1 VPLRKAAARRR
12 AGVPCAGALV
22 AACACACLGASAA
35 GAAGLGIP
43 DLGGDALGQAG
54 AQIAS
59 PGNLTALWYNPAG
72 LASIDGILV
81 LQLDPRATWHR
92 VGFQRLTS
100 AGTNPQGFAP
110 VENGGGIS
118 LTSLAPIGGAAW
130 RIPDAP
136 VPMVVALG
144 GFPYNGATGYNYIDP
159 DALRAGGATGR
170 VVQQLAPQRYANIFS
185 GNKVYIAALGFAAR
199 PWDWLDLGA
208 TFQLVNASFASKQ
221 SVSSG
226 LAQGEDPNLDAQ
238 LKLSGA
244 DYLRPSGS
252 FGLSVHLPHG
262 FDVGLVYQLPYRI
275 HANGTITADLSPALV
290 AAGAAIQGQD
300 ARFHLTLPWFWRAG
314 VRFKRPLFEVEL
326 AATFEGWS
334 TYSQVRIVPADIRFT
349 LGGSTTQLPEIILQ
363 KGLTDTGSVRLGGKL
378 HLGKLAHAL
387 EGLTVNA
394 GALYEGSAVPSER
407 QSLDLAHW
415 ARGAGTLGVTYDTG
429 RWAFSVAYAHF
440 VQPDLAVRDSTV
452 QQVVALPGT
461 VPTVVGN
468 GDYTSQI
475 DLLSA
480 SVLVRLSP

>member
-1 VPLRKAAARRR
+1 MRLRSAAARKPAGGLCAR
-12 AGVPCAGALV
+12 ALLAL
-22 AACACACLGASAA
+22 CLGASAA

-54 AQIAS
+54 AQVAS

-72 LASIDGILV
+72 LMSIDGLLV

-130 RIPDAP
+130 RIPSTP

-144 GFPYNGATGYNYIDP
+144 GFPYNGATGYRYIDP
-159 DALRAGGATGR
+159 DALRVAGATGR

-185 GNKVYIAALGFAAR
+185 ANKVYIAALAFAAR
-199 PWDWLDLGA
+199 PLEWLDLGA

-238 LKLSGA
+238 LSLAGH
-244 DYLRPSGS
+244 DYGRPSGS

-262 FDVGLVYQLPYRI
+262 FDVGLVYQLPYRL
-275 HANGTITADLSPALV
+275 HASGTITADLSPALV

-314 VRFKRPLFEVEL
+314 VRFKGPLFEVEL
-326 AATFEGWS
+326 AATLEGWS

-363 KGLTDTGSVRLGGKL
+363 KSLTDTGSVRLGGKL
-378 HLGKLAHAL
+378 HLGKLSRAL
-387 EGLTVNA
+387 EGLSVSA
-394 GALYEGSAVPSER
+394 GMLYEGSAVPSDR
-407 QSLDLAHW
+407 QTLDVAHW
-415 ARGAGTLGVTYDTG
+415 ARGAGTLGVGYDTG
-429 RWAFSVAYAHF
+429 RWAVFAAYAHF
-440 VQPDLAVRDSTV
+440 LQPDRQVRDSTV

-461 VPTVVGN
+461 VPTIVGN
-468 GDYTSQI
+468 GDYSSRL

-480 SVLVRLSP
+480 SLLVRFSP